1 LSDYAGNYLLD
12 KRYTKAEFPL
22 GQKVEEAGRVYK
34 FVKYN
39 DGDGNDNA
47 PVGGL
52 SLHLEDGYIP
62 GSVTCDLDSST
73 IDVIENKSG
82 GFIQP
87 ALRNDEYGWSQVWGP
102 NRKALVLAG
111 TAAVNGK
118 LYPNT
123 AVVGGV
129 TTTGTVEH
137 VAIARKAGTTLGVDE
152 AFITIE
158 AP

>member
-1 LSDYAGNYLLD
+1 MSDYAGNYILD
-12 KRYTKAEFPL
+12 KRYTSMEYPL
-22 GQKVEEAGRVYK
+22 GQKVEDAQRIFK

-52 SLHLEDGYIP
+52 SLHLEDGYP
-62 GSVTCDLDSST
+62 AGSVTADLNSST

-82 GFIQP
+82 GFIQA
-87 ALRNDEYGWSQVWGP
+87 ALQNDEYGWSQVWGK
-102 NRKALVLAG
+102 NRKALIMAG
-111 TAAVNGK
+111 TVAVNGK
-118 LYPNT
+118 LYPNVG
-123 AVVGGV
+123 VVGGV

-137 VAIARKAGTTLGVDE
+137 VAIARKAGTTLDVDE